1 MSGST
6 QPKMKTLGNRAGA
19 LLLRLTPW
27 AGLAAVTALWA
38 RDRRRPKPGLSEDA
52 VASPEHFEAVEPGHG
67 RRARAPARIPVKG
80 WRDIL
85 WRTWL
90 EVNVDKL
97 PSVAGGVTFYTLLAI
112 FPAVAAFV
120 SLYGL
125 FADVNAVREQLNDLA
140 AFVPREVLTL
150 VGEQMMR
157 LATRQD
163 VGLSLALAVSVLL
176 SLWTANAGIAALFDG
191 LNIAYDEAE
200 KRNFLVRRITTYA
213 FTAAL
218 VAFATLV
225 TGVLVAAPI
234 YLRRLGLIDTW
245 LTPFRWVVLSLL
257 AACAFAVLYRFGP
270 SRERARWRWVRWGAV
285 FAAMAW
291 IGGSLGFSWYVNHV
305 AHYDVTY
312 GSLGAAVGFMMWIW
326 FSVMVVLIGAELN
339 AEIEHQTALDSTTGA
354 PLPMGARGAAMAD
367 TVGRPFTGVRIGL
380 AKLRA
385 FVRRRAGKAN
395 ARRSP
400 S

>member
-1 MSGST
+1 M
-6 QPKMKTLGNRAGA
+6 
-19 LLLRLTPW
+19 RLAPW

-38 RDRRRPKPGLSEDA
+38 RDRRRPKPGLSEDT
-52 VASPEHFEAVEPGHG
+52 VAPPEYFEKAEPGRG
-67 RRARAPARIPVKG
+67 RLAPAPTHIPLKG

-90 EVNVDKL
+90 EVNADKL

-112 FPAVAAFV
+112 FPAVAVFV

-125 FADVNAVREQLNDLA
+125 FADVGAVREQLNDLA
-140 AFVPREVLTL
+140 AFVPRDVLKL
-150 VGEQMMR
+150 VGEQMMQ
-157 LATRQD
+157 LATRQNS
-163 VGLSLALAVSVLL
+163 GLSLALAVSVLL
-176 SLWTANAGIAALFDG
+176 SLWTANAGVAALFEG
-191 LNIAYDEAE
+191 LNIAYDETE
-200 KRNFLVRRITTYA
+200 KRNFVVRRAITYA

-225 TGVLVAAPI
+225 TAVLVAVPI

-245 LTPFRWVVLSLL
+245 LVPFRWVVLTVL

-285 FAAMAW
+285 FAAVAW
-291 IGGSLGFSWYVNHV
+291 VVGSLGFSWYVNHL
-305 AHYDVTY
+305 AHYDATY

-354 PLPMGARGAAMAD
+354 ALPMGARGAVMAD
-367 TVGRPFTGVRIGL
+367 TVGRPFIGVHAGL
-380 AKLRA
+380 AGLRSR
-385 FVRRRAGKAN
+385 VRRWRT
-395 ARRSP
+395 
-400 S
+400 

>member
-1 MSGST
+1 MSGLTHPST
-6 QPKMKTLGNRAGA
+6 RTAGDRVRA
-19 LLLRLTPW
+19 LLLRVAPW

-38 RDRRRPKPGLSEDA
+38 RDRRAAPRGALSKEE
-52 VASPEHFEAVEPGHG
+52 VAPPEHFEAEEPGRG
-67 RRARAPARIPVKG
+67 RLAGAPGHIPMTG
-80 WRDIL
+80 WRDIV

-90 EVNVDKL
+90 EVNADKL
-97 PSVAGGVTFYTLLAI
+97 PTVAAGVTFYTLLAI
-112 FPAVAAFV
+112 FPAVGAFV

-125 FADVNAVREQLNDLA
+125 CADVGAVREQLNDLA
-140 AFVPREVLTL
+140 AFVPRDVLKL
-150 VGEQMMR
+150 VGDQMMQ

-163 VGLSLALAVSVLL
+163 AGLSAALAVSVLL

-191 LNIAYDEAE
+191 LNVAYDETE
-200 KRNFLVRRITTYA
+200 RRNFLVRRVTTYV

-218 VAFATLV
+218 VLFATVV
-225 TGVLVAAPI
+225 TAVLVAVPI
-234 YLRRLGLIDTW
+234 YLRQFGLIDSW
-245 LTPFRWVVLSLL
+245 LAPFRWVVLTVL

-270 SRERARWRWVRWGAV
+270 SRERARWRWVRWGAAL
-285 FAAMAW
+285 AAVAW
-291 IGGSLGFSWYVNHV
+291 IGGSLGFSWYVNHI
-305 AHYDVTY
+305 AHYDATY

-367 TVGRPFTGVRIGL
+367 SVGQPFMGVRKLWGDLRSRIG
-380 AKLRA
+380 
-385 FVRRRAGKAN
+385 RREPR
-395 ARRSP
+395 P